1 MAKVNY
7 QEWETKKGKS
17 KSWYFSYNDTF
28 GKRRFECGFR
38 TKVEAEKALAKK
50 LQEVEN
56 GIYVDKNETLTFN
69 QLAEK
74 YMKYYAELH
83 LKETTYSCYECCLKH
98 LLPFI
103 GDLKINKI
111 TPNTMNEYIR
121 IKQKTTKL
129 SNCSINKHL
138 TLAKSILNYAID
150 NGFLSKNSLDRIKKL
165 KEEKKE
171 QKCLSQK
178 EVFAVLETA
187 KKDFPNFYP
196 LLITAIFTGA
206 RQGELFSLTW
216 DKVNFIEGYIKID
229 KRVHD
234 TTIATPKTESSIR
247 KINLPNEVIKVLREW
262 RLRCP
267 HSELNL
273 VFPNEN
279 GNFLNRQNLRKR
291 QLIPLLRKTGVTDI
305 TFHGLRHTFATML
318 LTNDVNPKYIQNQLG
333 HASIKITMDTYSHV
347 LPEIHQKGIEAVNRI
362 IEQPKTDNR
371 RFGT

>member
-1 MAKVNY
+1 MY
-7 QEWETKKGKS
+7 
-17 KSWYFSYNDTF
+17 
-28 GKRRFECGFR
+28 
-38 TKVEAEKALAKK
+38 
-50 LQEVEN
+50 
-56 GIYVDKNETLTFN
+56 
-69 QLAEK
+69 
-74 YMKYYAELH
+74 
-83 LKETTYSCYECCLKH
+83 
-98 LLPFI
+98 
-103 GDLKINKI
+103 
-111 TPNTMNEYIR
+111 
-121 IKQKTTKL
+121 
-129 SNCSINKHL
+129 
-138 TLAKSILNYAID
+138 
-150 NGFLSKNSLDRIKKL
+150 
-165 KEEKKE
+165 
-171 QKCLSQK
+171 
-178 EVFAVLETA
+178 
-187 KKDFPNFYP
+187 
-196 LLITAIFTGA
+196 
-206 RQGELFSLTW
+206 
-216 DKVNFIEGYIKID
+216 
-229 KRVHD
+229 D

-273 VFPNEN
+273 VFPNES

>member
-7 QEWETKKGKS
+7 REWETKTGKS

-38 TKVEAEKALAKK
+38 TKVEAERALSKK

-56 GIYVDKNETLTFN
+56 GIYVDRNETLTFN

-206 RQGELFSLTW
+206 RQGKLFSLTW
-216 DKVNFIEGYIKID
+216 DKVNFVEGYIKID

-247 KINLPNEVIKVLREW
+247 KINLPNEVIKVLRE
-262 RLRCP
+262 
-267 HSELNL
+267 
-273 VFPNEN
+273 
-279 GNFLNRQNLRKR
+279 
-291 QLIPLLRKTGVTDI
+291 
-305 TFHGLRHTFATML
+305 
-318 LTNDVNPKYIQNQLG
+318 
-333 HASIKITMDTYSHV
+333 
-347 LPEIHQKGIEAVNRI
+347 
-362 IEQPKTDNR
+362 
-371 RFGT
+371 